1 MKMNF
6 NSYLQKILQA
16 QTAKNPFG
24 VASTQNA
31 NKEEILSQ
39 LSLFTGASAEE
50 LANID
55 MEKLLE
61 SENAEE
67 ALGEN
72 ATAEDKVLAEM
83 VKALLELEGVQGA
96 ADADEDGKLS
106 AEEATAFL
114 NDIMGKDGDI
124 SSLTMEDIDAAIEE
138 LGIDLQEVAEE
149 TIEEVLNEDK
159 VEEAEPEEEV
169 SKAKEAQQA
178 QSSGGANGGSS
189 AAGGAGRSNGVSSS
203 GNNKPQGLDGMSLQ
217 ELEAEKAT
225 REKTLSE
232 KQDAVNAVHN
242 GENAEVKSAQEEYDT
257 AEEEYN
263 EAVKND
269 NKIPQELKEQQA
281 ANVAAI
287 DENEAAIDKN
297 AVEINNTQGE
307 VDTLEG
313 SVTSL
318 KSNLSSLEGSLSS
331 LPQKS
336 GKEEDAEK
344 DAQIDEKRQSIEKQI
359 SAKQDEIDAE
369 EQKLADKKKDLGD
382 LEDTKTDLEKS
393 KTELEQER
401 QEIEAEIEKTCSEET
416 KQKMTAYN
424 EAKTNLETVKNE
436 QLKAANA
443 ELDTAKTDVTEIN
456 EKITEVKNK
465 ELEKENSVYD
475 GNISSELASAID
487 AKCGAGFSAK
497 VEEIAKK
504 LNCDP
509 NDLLGMMYSESGL
522 NSTAVNG
529 SSGATGLIQFMPS
542 TAQGL
547 GTSTA
552 ELANMSPIEQLDYVE
567 KFFDSNMKM
576 AGIPEGQKLEAGT
589 LYALVFLPAYANR
602 DVLTTQ
608 GENYYNANSG
618 LDTNGDGKITIDD
631 LTQRVKGKYNELY
644 GAMV

>member
-16 QTAKNPFG
+16 QTAKNPTVSG
-24 VASTQNA
+24 VGQNV

-465 ELEKENSVYD
+465 ELEKENSVVMGNLPEDLMKGSLAGQEDKICEIAEKYGLEPEFFAAIIGLESGWGTSGLAQSNNNFGGVSGSGDAGSTVRSSD
-475 GNISSELASAID
+475 GHKFAKYSSVEAGLDAMAKNLASYSDRFSDVNSVDINNVGAIGGHYCVGGD
-487 AKCGAGFSAK
+487 WANK
-497 VEEIAKK
+497 V
-504 LNCDP
+504 
-509 NDLLGMMYSESGL
+509 
-522 NSTAVNG
+522 T
-529 SSGATGLIQFMPS
+529 
-542 TAQGL
+542 
-547 GTSTA
+547 
-552 ELANMSPIEQLDYVE
+552 
-567 KFFDSNMKM
+567 
-576 AGIPEGQKLEAGT
+576 
-589 LYALVFLPAYANR
+589 
-602 DVLTTQ
+602 
-608 GENYYNANSG
+608 
-618 LDTNGDGKITIDD
+618 
-631 LTQRVKGKYNELY
+631 ELY
-644 GAMV
+644 KMIKSKQA